1 MKGDNLTLGQLSMW
15 TFMIYYYFHEKNNVF
30 FSYECRWAWWFHC
43 CVAAATLASWAWTL
57 AESLWHLPTK
67 ILLLADIVGFR
78 KTTFW
83 AKALMEFHISMFSYC
98 TNTKKKW
105 TICVFIKKKFK
116 KLNWNIKQPNILC
129 FGLKTTFTIICANSW
144 ISLCLWADPLLPC
157 KSSRSDL
164 QDLQTFMGID
174 VDWEKND

>member
-1 MKGDNLTLGQLSMW
+1 MTMMVFLFCKGDNLTLGQQLSMW

-98 TNTKKKW
+98 TNNKKMKYM
-105 TICVFIKKKFK
+105 CFIKKRFK
-116 KLNWNIKQPNILC
+116 KTKLKY
-129 FGLKTTFTIICANSW
+129 KTTKHFVSWFKKKTTIFTIRYTC
-144 ISLCLWADPLLPC
+144 
-157 KSSRSDL
+157 
-164 QDLQTFMGID
+164 Q
-174 VDWEKND
+174 

>member
-1 MKGDNLTLGQLSMW
+1 MRNNKKSKYVFFHSTIWNKINYLVKQNDHDEIFCKRDNLTLGQLSMW

-83 AKALMEFHISMFSYC
+83 ARALMEFHISMFSYC
-98 TNTKKKW
+98 TNTKKKNE
-105 TICVFIKKKFK
+105 IYVF
-116 KLNWNIKQPNILC
+116 
-129 FGLKTTFTIICANSW
+129 S
-144 ISLCLWADPLLPC
+144 
-157 KSSRSDL
+157 
-164 QDLQTFMGID
+164 
-174 VDWEKND
+174 

>member
-1 MKGDNLTLGQLSMW
+1 MYFFIQRYETKLTSLLNKMTMMKFFVKGITLRLVNCLCEHSW
-15 TFMIYYYFHEKNNVF
+15 FTTTFTKKIMFF

-98 TNTKKKW
+98 TNTKKNE
-105 TICVFIKKKFK
+105 IYVF
-116 KLNWNIKQPNILC
+116 
-129 FGLKTTFTIICANSW
+129 S
-144 ISLCLWADPLLPC
+144 
-157 KSSRSDL
+157 
-164 QDLQTFMGID
+164 
-174 VDWEKND
+174 